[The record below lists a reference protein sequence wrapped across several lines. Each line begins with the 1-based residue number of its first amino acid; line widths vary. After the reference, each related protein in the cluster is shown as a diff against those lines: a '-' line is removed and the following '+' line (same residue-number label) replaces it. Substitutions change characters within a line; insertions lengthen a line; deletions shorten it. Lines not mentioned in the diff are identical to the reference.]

1 MVSTHSRPKAAGRG
15 LDGPNSPVVV
25 STHSRPKAA
34 AEILAFFVYSPKFQH
49 TAARRRLAAQT
60 AIGGHAASF
69 NTQPPEGGCV
79 IFRDINA
86 KADVST
92 HSRPKAAEI
101 IETIA
106 KKHKYVSTHSRP
118 KAAGPT
124 DPILATKK
132 PRFNTQ
138 PPEGG
143 CPNIRRLTLL
153 PPCVSTHS
161 RPKAAVK
168 LSHKLFFMILFQ
180 HTAARRRLASWAKLH
195 RQPHS
200 FNTQPPEGG

>member
-15 LDGPNSPVVV
+15 LDGPNLPVVV

-92 HSRPKAAEI
+92 HSRPKAAERR
-101 IETIA
+101 EREN
-106 KKHKYVSTHSRP
+106 VRS
-118 KAAGPT
+118 
-124 DPILATKK
+124 AT
-132 PRFNTQ
+132 
-138 PPEGG
+138 
-143 CPNIRRLTLL
+143 
-153 PPCVSTHS
+153 
-161 RPKAAVK
+161 
-168 LSHKLFFMILFQ
+168 FQ
-180 HTAARRRLASWAKLH
+180 HTAARRRLVFNQHVTDTFFVFQHTAARRRLLH
-195 RQPHS
+195 ARLFLTDTFQFQHTAARRRLLPS
-200 FNTQPPEGG
+200 FSN

>member
-1 MVSTHSRPKAAGRG
+1 MASTTLILVSTHSRPKAADDGLVSRLGRAW
-15 LDGPNSPVVV
+15 V

-92 HSRPKAAEI
+92 HSRPKAAERR
-101 IETIA
+101 EREN
-106 KKHKYVSTHSRP
+106 VRS
-118 KAAGPT
+118 
-124 DPILATKK
+124 AT
-132 PRFNTQ
+132 
-138 PPEGG
+138 
-143 CPNIRRLTLL
+143 
-153 PPCVSTHS
+153 
-161 RPKAAVK
+161 
-168 LSHKLFFMILFQ
+168 FQ
-180 HTAARRRLASWAKLH
+180 HTAARRRLVFNQHVTDTFFVFQHTAARRRLLH
-195 RQPHS
+195 ARLFLTDTFQFQHTAARRRLHT
-200 FNTQPPEGG
+200 F